1 MNYKELTQQV
11 KALEKEQKEIE
22 RSIEAKIRRRDKKI
36 LDLKEQY
43 IAEHQLLALKRF
55 QRIKVMARVTEE
67 SRKRTTADYRNKK
80 KCALGATYTIV
91 GVFNG
96 YCIDDAGH
104 VAPCFYDKSDYRGCC
119 DEIISVELTPNQP
132 EGNCNKCLKAK
143 DGLCYMMGG
152 KKYSPKRAV
161 WKIDT
166 DKMVPCPKYEEVVEG
181 GLYGIKSRI
190 YPARYYP
197 KVTKVRTE
205 DGKWKYRLYEGSW
218 HCYCEYEEQH
228 IKNCYTHEPQNYEDN
243 K

>member
-22 RSIEAKIRRRDKKI
+22 RSIEAKIRRIDKNI

-67 SRKRTTADYRNKK
+67 SRKRMTADYRNKK

-104 VAPCFYDKSDYRGCC
+104 VAPCFYGKSDYRGCC

-132 EGNCNKCLKAK
+132 EGNCNKCLNAK
-143 DGLCYMMGG
+143 EGFCYMMGG
-152 KKYSPKRAV
+152 KKYGPKCAV

-181 GLYGIKSRI
+181 GLYGIKGII

-197 KVTKVRTE
+197 KVTRVPTA
-205 DGKWKYRLYEGSW
+205 DGDWKYRLYEGDW
-218 HCYCEYEEQH
+218 HCYTEHDEQH
-228 IKNCYTHEPQNYEDN
+228 IKECYTSDPQNYDDD